1 MSRPIITLTTDFGQ
15 ADAYVGTMKGVILG
29 ICPDAT
35 MVDISH
41 EIHPQAV
48 RQAAY
53 LLSTAMPYFPPG
65 TIHLVVVDPGV
76 GSERRAIA
84 VQTGRFMYVAPD
96 NGILTMALN
105 RDPARSAVHLT
116 DPRYRLSPVSAT
128 FHGRDIFAPSAA
140 YLASGTDLREM
151 GESVSPSDL
160 VSLPSLQPH
169 RRPDGSQLGQ
179 ILHVD
184 HFGNLIT
191 NFQGPMDRDRVFI
204 CVGGE
209 RIAGLSRTF
218 SEVQPGEWVVY
229 IGSSGYLE
237 IAVRQGNAASQIHVD
252 VGDPVEIE
260 GDS

>member
-15 ADAYVGTMKGVILG
+15 TDAYVGTMKGVILG

-35 MVDISH
+35 LVDISH
-41 EIHPQAV
+41 EVRPQAV
-48 RQAAY
+48 RQAAH
-53 LLSTAMPYFPPG
+53 LLSTAVPYFPLG

-84 VQTGRFMYVAPD
+84 VQTDRFIYIAPD
-96 NGILTMALN
+96 NGVLTMALN
-105 RDPARSAVHLT
+105 QDPARWAAHLT
-116 DPRYRLSPVSAT
+116 NPRYHLSPVSTT

-140 YLASGTDLREM
+140 NLACGTDLQDM
-151 GESVSPSDL
+151 GESISLSDL

-169 RRPDGSQLGQ
+169 RRPGGSQLGH

-191 NFQGPMDRDRVFI
+191 NFQGPMDRDRVFVR
-204 CVGGE
+204 VGGE

-218 SEVQPGEWVVY
+218 SDVQPGEWVVY

-237 IAVRQGNAASQIHVD
+237 IAMRQGNAASRLHVD